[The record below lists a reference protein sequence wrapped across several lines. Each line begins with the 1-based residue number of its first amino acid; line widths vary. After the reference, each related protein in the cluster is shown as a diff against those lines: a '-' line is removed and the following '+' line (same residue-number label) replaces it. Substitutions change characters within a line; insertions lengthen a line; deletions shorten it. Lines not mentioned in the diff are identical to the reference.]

1 MSTPTAAARNEPGQ
15 ETAYAWVRLIAAVLI
30 GTIGGVAMWSVAV
43 ALPAVQAEFG
53 VSRGTASLPYTLTM
67 LGLAGGGIIMGRL
80 ADKYGITTPLTF
92 GAIMLGVGYVAGSY
106 VQTMWQFVLV
116 QGLLIGGLGGSSTFG
131 PLVADISLWFTR
143 RRGIAVALVASGNY
157 IAGAVWPPI
166 LTGVIETYGWR
177 QTYVGIGAICVVTI
191 LPLILLMRRPPPPQA
206 PPVLASLDGSTGAA
220 HRPLGFNPGS
230 LQALLMLAGIAC
242 CVGMS
247 MPQVH
252 IIAYCGDLG
261 YGLKA
266 GAQMLSLMFIGGVI
280 SRLISGY
287 MSDRMGGLYALAIGS
302 SLQALMLTL
311 FLPFDGLT
319 ALYIIS
325 ALFGLSQGGIVPS
338 YAIIVRE
345 VYPASEAGTRVSA
358 VLMSTVAGMAVG
370 GWLSGIIYDL
380 SGGYHVAFLNGIAWN
395 LLNVVIALELIRR
408 SKSGPSR
415 APAMAT

>member
-1 MSTPTAAARNEPGQ
+1 MSTLTPPAGNEAGQ

-53 VSRGTASLPYTLTM
+53 VSRGTASLPYMLTM

-80 ADKYGITTPLTF
+80 ADRFGITTPLTF
-92 GAIMLGVGYVAGSY
+92 GAIMLGVGYVAGSL
-106 VQTMWQFVLV
+106 VQNMWQFVLV

-157 IAGAVWPPI
+157 VAGAVWPPI

-206 PPVLASLDGSTGAA
+206 PPVLASLGGTAGGG

-230 LQALLMLAGIAC
+230 LQALLMLAGISC

-266 GAQMLSLMFIGGVI
+266 GAQMLSLMFIGGII

-302 SLQALMLTL
+302 SMQALMLTL

-345 VYPASEAGTRVSA
+345 VYPAAEAGTRVSA

-380 SGGYHVAFLNGIAWN
+380 SGGYQAAFLNGIAWN
-395 LLNVVIALELIRR
+395 LFNVVIALELIRR
-408 SKSGPSR
+408 SKAGTSR
-415 APAMAT
+415 AQAMAT

>member
-1 MSTPTAAARNEPGQ
+1 MSTPTAPARNEPGQ

-80 ADKYGITTPLTF
+80 ADRFGITTPLTV
-92 GAIMLGVGYVAGSY
+92 GAIMLGVGYVAGSL
-106 VQTMWQFVLV
+106 VQNMWQFVLV

-191 LPLILLMRRPPPPQA
+191 LPLILVMRRPPPPQA
-206 PPVLASLDGSTGAA
+206 PPILASLGDGANATN
-220 HRPLGFNPGS
+220 RPLGFNPGS

-266 GAQMLSLMFIGGVI
+266 GAQMLSLMFIGGVM

-302 SLQALMLTL
+302 SLQAVMLTL

-345 VYPASEAGTRVSA
+345 VYPAAEAGTRVSA

-380 SGGYHVAFLNGIAWN
+380 SGGYHAAFLNGIVWN

-408 SKSGPSR
+408 SVVAR
-415 APAMAT
+415 RDAAVAA

>member
-1 MSTPTAAARNEPGQ
+1 MTHSAEPQHAGT
-15 ETAYAWVRLIAAVLI
+15 EIDHGYAWVRLVASVLI

-53 VSRGTASLPYTLTM
+53 VTRGTASIPYTLTM
-67 LGLAGGGIIMGRL
+67 LGLAIGGIFMGRL
-80 ADKYGITTPLTF
+80 ADKRGITTPLTL
-92 GAIMLGVGYVAGSY
+92 GAIMLGVGYIAGSL
-106 VQTMWQFVLV
+106 VQSMWQFVAV

-131 PLVADISLWFTR
+131 PLVADISLWFAK

-157 IAGAVWPPI
+157 IAGAVWPPL
-166 LTGVIETYGWR
+166 LTEAIETYGWR
-177 QTYVGIGAICVVTI
+177 QTYVGIGLFCIITI
-191 LPLILLMRRPPPPQA
+191 LPLVLLMRRPPPQQPA
-206 PPVLASLDGSTGAA
+206 PVLASALSGDANGA
-220 HRPLGFNPGS
+220 RPLGFNPGS
-230 LQALLMLAGIAC
+230 LQALLMLAGVAC

-252 IIAYCGDLG
+252 MVAYCGDLG

-266 GAQMLSLMFIGGVI
+266 GAQMLSLMFIGGVF
-280 SRLISGY
+280 SRLVSGY
-287 MSDRMGGLYALAIGS
+287 MSDKMGGLYALAIGS

-319 ALYIIS
+319 ALYVIS

-370 GWLSGIIYDL
+370 GWLSGLIYDL
-380 SGGYHVAFLNGIAWN
+380 SGGYHAAFLNGIAWN
-395 LLNVVIALELIRR
+395 ILNVIIALELIRR
-408 SKSGPSR
+408 STGLRRR
-415 APAMAT
+415 ATPVRV

>member
-1 MSTPTAAARNEPGQ
+1 MSTPTAPARNEPGQ

-80 ADKYGITTPLTF
+80 ADRFGITTPLTF
-92 GAIMLGVGYVAGSY
+92 GAIMLGVGYVAGSL
-106 VQTMWQFVLV
+106 VQSMWQFVLV
-116 QGLLIGGLGGSSTFG
+116 QGLLIGGLGGSATFG

-166 LTGVIETYGWR
+166 LTAVIETFGWR

-206 PPVLASLDGSTGAA
+206 PPVLASLADGSNAVN
-220 HRPLGFNPGS
+220 RPLGFNPGS

-302 SLQALMLTL
+302 SMQAVMLTL

-345 VYPASEAGTRVSA
+345 VYPAAEAGTRVSA

-380 SGGYHVAFLNGIAWN
+380 SGGYHAAFLNGIAWN

-408 SKSGPSR
+408 SKTGTSR
-415 APAMAT
+415 APSLAT